1 MKTATLFFSALLLAG
16 SLTAVTAAYAQ
27 DGVGTRDDL
36 TAGSYC
42 HIKFPAMQ
50 ARSLAAEDPTIKSE
64 SSGDIV
70 DFYGVCSEQP
80 ASEDQ
85 VHQQLQDYQRRWASE
100 YED

>member
-16 SLTAVTAAYAQ
+16 SLTAATAAHAQ
-27 DGVGTRDDL
+27 DGVATKDDL

-50 ARSLAAEDPTIKSE
+50 ARSLAAEDPTLKSE
-64 SSGDIV
+64 SSGDVV
-70 DFYGVCSEQP
+70 DFYGACSEQP
-80 ASEDQ
+80 EGQDQ
-85 VHQQLQDYQRRWASE
+85 VHQQLQDYQRRWSSE